1 MAVLAGADW
10 HQPQGYLVPAD
21 FNKNKKS
28 GRREFLRARIG
39 AKGVQVFK
47 SEGSGR
53 VSGLSWA
60 TGFVELS
67 DEAQAITQGDL
78 VRYIPFTS
86 FD

>member
-1 MAVLAGADW
+1 MNNGSVD
-10 HQPQGYLVPAD
+10 
-21 FNKNKKS
+21 
-28 GRREFLRARIG
+28 
-39 AKGVQVFK
+39 VFK

-67 DEAQAITQGDL
+67 DEAQNIQRGDM
-78 VRYIPFTS
+78 VRYIPFAA